1 MYRIHEIKLRPG
13 EDKGSIPDKIK
24 EKLKTKAEIK
34 SYKIAK
40 ESVDARDK
48 GDILFVYSVDF
59 DIGAEFPNLQK
70 APDLQYAYPAPGTG
84 QMKGR
89 PVVAGF
95 GPCGMFAALILSEL
109 GYAPLVLERGK
120 QVEERV
126 KDVERF
132 WSDGILD
139 EESNVQFGE
148 GGAGAFSDG
157 KLTTGIK
164 DPRVGKVLEELV
176 LAGAGGD
183 ILYKQHP
190 HVGTDVLRGV
200 VKNIRKKI
208 LENGGELMFQTRLDG
223 IALHGGRLAAV
234 KASGTGGSFEIETEN
249 LVLAVGHSARDTIRA
264 LSKTGV
270 LMEQK
275 PFSIGIRIEHLQ
287 AAINEAQYGRNAVK
301 GLPPA
306 EYKLAHRCRDGRG
319 VYTFCMCPG
328 GEVIAASSQQGFL
341 VTNGMSNRARDGKYA
356 NSAVLVDVRVSDFEP
371 GDPLS
376 GIAFQEKYES
386 AAFWMAGGRY
396 QPPSSTLGELMG
408 GTKAAQPVINSLP
421 GFAVSGIREAM
432 PVFSKKLKGFDNQDA
447 VVYAVESRSSSPVRI
462 RRDES
467 LQCNIAGVYPCGE
480 GAGYSG
486 GIMSA
491 AVDGIKAA
499 EEIVRKFAR
508 RG

>member
-1 MYRIHEIKLRPG
+1 MYRINEIKLRLG
-13 EDKGSIPDKIK
+13 EDKGSIPEKIK

-34 SYKIAK
+34 SYRIAK

-48 GDILFVYSVDF
+48 GDILYVYTVDF
-59 DIGAEFPNLQK
+59 DTDAEFPNLKK
-70 APDLQYAYPAPGTG
+70 APNSSYTPPTPGTG
-84 QMKGR
+84 LMKGR
-89 PVVAGF
+89 PVIAGF
-95 GPCGMFAALILSEL
+95 GPCGMFAALVLSEL
-109 GYAPLVLERGK
+109 GYAPVVLERGK
-120 QVEERV
+120 QVDERV

-132 WSDGILD
+132 WKDGILD

-164 DPRVGKVLEELV
+164 DARVGKVLRELV
-176 LAGAGGD
+176 LAGAGDD

-208 LENGGELMFQTRLDG
+208 VENGGELMFQTRLEG
-223 IALHGGRLAAV
+223 IVSSEGRLEAV
-234 KASGTGGSFEIETEN
+234 KASSPAGDFEIKTQT
-249 LVLAVGHSARDTIRA
+249 LILAVGHSARDTIRA
-264 LSKTGV
+264 LGKDGV

-287 AAINEAQYGRNAVK
+287 EAINEAQYGKNADK
-301 GLPPA
+301 RLPPA
-306 EYKLAHRCRDGRG
+306 EYKLAHRCRNGRG

-328 GEVIAASSQQGFL
+328 GEVIAASSQKGFL
-341 VTNGMSNRARDGKYA
+341 ATNGMSNRARDGERA
-356 NSAVLVDVRVSDFEP
+356 NSAVLVDVRVSDYDSS
-371 GDPLS
+371 DPLS

-386 AAFWMAGGRY
+386 AAYWMAGGRY
-396 QPPSSTLGELMG
+396 QPLPTTWGEFANG
-408 GTKAAQPVINSLP
+408 AKTAQPVINSLP

-432 PVFSKKLKGFDNQDA
+432 PVFANKLKGFDNQGA

-462 RRDES
+462 MRNKDF
-467 LQCNIAGVYPCGE
+467 QCNIAGVYPCGE

-491 AVDGIKAA
+491 AVDGINAA
-499 EEIVRKFAR
+499 EEIVRKFSR
-508 RG
+508 RE